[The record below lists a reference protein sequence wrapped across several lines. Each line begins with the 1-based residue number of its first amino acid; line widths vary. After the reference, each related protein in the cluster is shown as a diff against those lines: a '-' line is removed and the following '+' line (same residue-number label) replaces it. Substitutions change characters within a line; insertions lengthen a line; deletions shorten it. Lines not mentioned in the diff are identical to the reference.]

1 MMGDITPG
9 IKNLAQ
15 RMLFVNDGKIVLVAC
30 LAAVILLRY
39 ETALKTGKVCPDRP
53 RLHGGYNPCQ
63 RNTIERRYLEKTNML
78 KTPKAIKRDILS
90 KFRSQLDDH
99 DTIPP
104 KWLHEDYCPLL
115 TSQEK
120 GYFIQAVSDLIEKGL
135 IEKVNDCIPTLR
147 LTDKGAD
154 LIC

>member
-1 MMGDITPG
+1 MPF
-9 IKNLAQ
+9 IKNMAQ
-15 RMLFVNDGKIVLVAC
+15 RMLFINDGKIVLVGR
-30 LAAVILLRY
+30 LAAAILLRY
-39 ETALKTGKVCPDRP
+39 GTALKAGKVCPDRP
-53 RLHGGYNPCQ
+53 RQHRNPCQ
-63 RNTIERRYLEKTNML
+63 KNTIERRYLEKTNML

>member
-1 MMGDITPG
+1 M
-9 IKNLAQ
+9 
-15 RMLFVNDGKIVLVAC
+15 
-30 LAAVILLRY
+30 
-39 ETALKTGKVCPDRP
+39 
-53 RLHGGYNPCQ
+53 
-63 RNTIERRYLEKTNML
+63 TNML

-104 KWLHEDYCPLL
+104 KWLQEDYWQLL

-120 GYFIQAVSDLIEKGL
+120 SHFDQAVSELTEKGL
-135 IEKVNDCIPTLR
+135 IEKINDSFPTLR

>member
-1 MMGDITPG
+1 MSGAGTTRDEADILLALNDDAA
-9 IKNLAQ
+9 IKYSPLIQ
-15 RMLFVNDGKIVLVAC
+15 NDGILFR
-30 LAAVILLRY
+30 AAQTFRSVNKRRSQ
-39 ETALKTGKVCPDRP
+39 EVTA
-53 RLHGGYNPCQ
+53 
-63 RNTIERRYLEKTNML
+63 ML

-104 KWLHEDYCPLL
+104 KWLQEDYWQLL

-120 GYFIQAVSDLIEKGL
+120 SHFDQAVSDLTKKGL
-135 IEKVNDCIPTLR
+135 IEKVNDSFPTLR